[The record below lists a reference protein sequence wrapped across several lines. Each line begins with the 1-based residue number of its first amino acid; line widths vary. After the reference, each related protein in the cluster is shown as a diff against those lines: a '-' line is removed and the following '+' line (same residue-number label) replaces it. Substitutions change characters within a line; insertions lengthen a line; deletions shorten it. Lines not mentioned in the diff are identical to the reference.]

1 MLMMEFSVWMAVNR
15 FLDVTIWTAMRRLRR
30 IQISLISILHQ
41 INQGKQ
47 VNLRK
52 IIYLMFNLSWYESY
66 CVLFLL

>member
-15 FLDVTIWTAMRRLRR
+15 FLDVTIWNAMRRLRR
-30 IQISLISILHQ
+30 IQIFLISILHQ

-52 IIYLMFNLSWYESY
+52 IIYLMFSLS
-66 CVLFLL
+66 